1 MSRLDYFTIFIV
13 VVCILAIGLLLWQTT
28 DIFGKKGEP
37 SIEAIDDNGSMDEED
52 TFGADDLFAEDDSLD
67 AEAAD
72 SIYWNDEEEGSDAG
86 SGSTVA
92 ASDEEGIDYGEKDS
106 DAAGKEEDDYP
117 NGEELAATG
126 DYLVLGGTFKYMAN
140 AKRRLRALQ
149 RAGYSQAQVVLFDR
163 GKYAVV
169 LVDRF
174 GDYSSASELV
184 SELKNK
190 GYEAAV
196 YQK

>member
-37 SIEAIDDNGSMDEED
+37 SIEATTDTDLMDEED
-52 TFGADDLFAEDDSLD
+52 TLASDDLFAEDDTLD

-72 SIYWNDEEEGSDAG
+72 SIYWSDEEGSDAG
-86 SGSTVA
+86 EASAAT
-92 ASDEEGIDYGEKDS
+92 ASDGEGIDYGKKDS
-106 DAAGKEEDDYP
+106 DAAGKEEESYP

-174 GDYSSASELV
+174 DDYDSAKELAG
-184 SELKNK
+184 ELKNK

>member
-37 SIEAIDDNGSMDEED
+37 SIEAIDDNGSMEED
-52 TFGADDLFAEDDSLD
+52 TLATDDLFAEDDSLD

-72 SIYWNDEEEGSDAG
+72 SLYWNDEEGSDAG
-86 SGSTVA
+86 SGSTAA

-106 DAAGKEEDDYP
+106 DAAGKEEENYP
-117 NGEELAATG
+117 SGEELAATG

-140 AKRRLRALQ
+140 AKRRLGELQ

-174 GDYSSASELV
+174 GDYDSAKDLAG
-184 SELKNK
+184 ELKNK